1 MQTAYK
7 QKAGWGCK
15 RGPVAPCYSQT
26 TGGPMQGFTN
36 YVRQLVGN
44 GKAATI
50 GIFAFIL
57 ILALLFYRHAAAAEV
72 DIVAGSSFGT
82 EGTGPVLG
90 LQFRQPIAPNK
101 NLSFIAGT
109 DLWGST
115 TYNLKTVPNNW
126 DWHTG
131 IESCRWR
138 FCASIGA
145 DYVQRVDAINGAH
158 TNFNL
163 GIRFKITDRF
173 SLVIGHISDAG
184 TSSPNVGRQLI
195 GLSYRLQ

>member
-1 MQTAYK
+1 MKAALAYI
-7 QKAGWGCK
+7 
-15 RGPVAPCYSQT
+15 
-26 TGGPMQGFTN
+26 
-36 YVRQLVGN
+36 RQLVGN
-44 GKAATI
+44 GTAATV
-50 GIFAFIL
+50 GIFIFIL
-57 ILALLFYRHAAAAEV
+57 ILTLMFWRPAHAADVNV
-72 DIVAGSSFGT
+72 DILGGTSFGT
-82 EGTGPVLG
+82 QGTGPVLG
-90 LQFRQPIAPNK
+90 LQGYYPLGK
-101 NLSFIAGT
+101 NTSLIAGT

-115 TYNLKTVPNNW
+115 TYKAQTVPNNW

-163 GIRFKITDRF
+163 GLRFKVSPRI
-173 SLVIGHISDAG
+173 SIVLGHISDAG

-195 GLSYRLQ
+195 GFSYRLQ

>member
-1 MQTAYK
+1 MSKAIAYL
-7 QKAGWGCK
+7 
-15 RGPVAPCYSQT
+15 
-26 TGGPMQGFTN
+26 
-36 YVRQLVGN
+36 RQLVGN

-50 GIFAFIL
+50 GIFTFIL
-57 ILALLFYRHAAAAEV
+57 ILAFLCWRPAHAAEI
-72 DIVAGSSFGT
+72 DIRAGTSFGT
-82 EGTGPVLG
+82 EGYGPTLG
-90 LQFRQPIAPNK
+90 LEFAKPIAPNK
-101 NLSFIAGT
+101 GLSWIAGT

-138 FCASIGA
+138 LCASIGA
-145 DYVQRVDAINGAH
+145 AYVQRVDAINGAH

-163 GIRFKITDRF
+163 GVRFKITDRF

-184 TSSPNVGRQLI
+184 TSNPNIGRQLI